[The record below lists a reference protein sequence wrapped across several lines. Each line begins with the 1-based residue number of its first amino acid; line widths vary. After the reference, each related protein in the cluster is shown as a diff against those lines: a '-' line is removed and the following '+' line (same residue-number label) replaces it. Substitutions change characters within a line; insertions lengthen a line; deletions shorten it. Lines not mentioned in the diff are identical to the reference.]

1 VSTRGSV
8 VLKGSRNNGVTIVI
22 SDDAEFSVIIAE
34 LRAKLGQARR
44 FMGGAP
50 LHLDTGTRPVTQE
63 EFLALSK
70 VAQEFGLGIVE
81 NEGVRPTTAKS
92 AGGSSVTTGQQRVG
106 SNSSPYQAPRASSTS
121 VEDENNTLL
130 HKRTL
135 RSGQRIDYDG
145 NVVVL
150 GDVNPGA
157 VINCTGDIL
166 VFGTLRGVAHAGA
179 QGNVK
184 AIVVAFRLEP
194 TQLRIAHYISRAPDG
209 EAAVPTGPEM
219 ALVKDEQIQIEVYA
233 S

>member
-1 VSTRGSV
+1 MSARGSV

-22 SDDAEFSVIIAE
+22 RDDADFNDVIAE

-50 LHLDTGTRPVTQE
+50 LHLDTGTRPVTTE
-63 EFLALSK
+63 EFLALNK
-70 VAQEFGLGIVE
+70 VAQEFGLIILE
-81 NEGVRPTTAKS
+81 NEGVRSMPAKS
-92 AGGSSVTTGQQRVG
+92 AEDPGVTSAHQFAGSRSGSYDAARQGGTKEEES
-106 SNSSPYQAPRASSTS
+106 
-121 VEDENNTLL
+121 NTLL

-179 QGNVK
+179 QGNAK
-184 AIVVAFRLEP
+184 AVVVAFRLEP
-194 TQLRIAHYISRAPDG
+194 TQLRIAQYISRAPDG
-209 EAAVPTGPEM
+209 ETAAPTGPEM
-219 ALVKDEQIQIEVYA
+219 ALVKDDQIQIEVYA
-233 S
+233 C